1 MDRLT
6 QRIQDAQRANSALQS
21 AIGVPSPSELE
32 RDGAIQRFEFTYE
45 AVWKA
50 AQAYLEVQ
58 EGIQVPS
65 PRAVF
70 RGLGRVGVL
79 NEGEALL
86 ALEMSDDRN
95 RTIHTYIEEV
105 ARQIFEKL
113 PAYAPLLQA
122 IADRIQDQVNETA
135 SNHTTADHPPK

>member
-6 QRIQDAQRANSALQS
+6 QRLHDALRALAALQS
-21 AIGVPSPSELE
+21 ALGVSSPSDLE

-45 AVWKA
+45 ATWKA
-50 AQAYLEVQ
+50 AQAYLETR
-58 EGIQVPS
+58 EGIQAPS

-70 RGLGRVGVL
+70 RGLGKMGVL
-79 NEGEALL
+79 LEGETLL
-86 ALEMSDDRN
+86 ALEMTDDRN
-95 RTIHTYIEEV
+95 RTVHTYIEAV

-122 IADRIQDQVNETA
+122 IIVRIQDRLKSDQ
-135 SNHTTADHPPK
+135 

>member
-6 QRIQDAQRANSALQS
+6 QRLHDSQRALTALQS
-21 AIGVPSPSELE
+21 ALDVLSPSELE

-45 AVWKA
+45 AVWKF
-50 AQAYLEVQ
+50 AQAYLETH

-70 RGLGRVGVL
+70 RGLGKVGVL
-79 NEGEALL
+79 LDGETLL

-95 RTIHTYIEEV
+95 RTVHTYIEAV

-113 PAYAPLLQA
+113 PDYAPLLHA
-122 IADRIQDQVNETA
+122 IAARIQDRLKT
-135 SNHTTADHPPK
+135 SP